1 MKALALAL
9 YYLEKRARTEKELRD
24 KLARKQVPPQEI
36 EAVLAK
42 LKEIG
47 YVDDVKYAAQFQ
59 RARND
64 YRPMGVRRLKIELQL
79 KGVPREIIET
89 VKVEKDDELAL
100 AQAAAESRLRQ
111 YANLDP
117 ETFRRRM
124 TGFLARRGFG
134 YDVIKQT
141 LDSLPENPYSP

>member
-1 MKALALAL
+1 MNALGLAL
-9 YYLEKRARTEKELRD
+9 YYLEKRARTEKELRQ

-42 LKEIG
+42 VKSYG
-47 YVDDVKYAAQFQ
+47 YIDDVKFAKNFQ

-64 YRPMGVRRLKIELQL
+64 YKPMGVRRIKLELAV
-79 KGVPREIIET
+79 KGVPREIVQSISAE
-89 VKVEKDDELAL
+89 KEVEYQLAL
-100 AQAAAESRLRQ
+100 TAAKTRLRQ

-117 ETFRRRM
+117 LTFRRRL

-134 YDVIKQT
+134 FDAIKYVFEQ
-141 LDSLPENPYSP
+141 LKEE